1 MSCFFVTIIFVSEDT
16 FYIRK
21 NALII
26 NIDGGSEQI
35 SKTHFYD
42 SLQMTYWRIY
52 IILNNNFIYYYSN

>member
-1 MSCFFVTIIFVSEDT
+1 MSFIIIIIIFVSEDT

-35 SKTHFYD
+35 QNTF
-42 SLQMTYWRIY
+42 L
-52 IILNNNFIYYYSN
+52 